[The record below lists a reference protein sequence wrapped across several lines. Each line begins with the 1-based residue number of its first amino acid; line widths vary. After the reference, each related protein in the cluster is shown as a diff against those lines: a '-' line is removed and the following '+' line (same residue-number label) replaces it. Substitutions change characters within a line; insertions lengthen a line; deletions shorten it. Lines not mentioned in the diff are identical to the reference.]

1 MTYPSTPE
9 LTATCWTSAGDA
21 APLQEPETSPVPIGE
36 RLDAIAATGWSGLGL
51 VYDDLLAARHTIG
64 FDGLR
69 KLIDDA
75 GFRHVEVEL
84 LNNWWD
90 ESLAHEWRPRFEV
103 LLEAAEDLGASYIKI
118 GTSFGEEAEDYAAFV
133 GPLRELTKEAVSRGT
148 RIALEPVA
156 FTLIRSIPDAAD
168 LMRLV
173 DMPESGLIIDYWHIF
188 RNGTSLD
195 EVAQKLTADQ
205 IFGVE
210 LNDADAMVR
219 GTLFEDTRDNR
230 RYCGEGEQDVPGFIR
245 TLQDVGFQGPWGVE
259 ILSNEHRALPL
270 RDALEKAYSTTLSC
284 FPA

>member
-9 LTATCWTSAGDA
+9 FTATCWTSAGDA
-21 APLQEPETSPVPIGE
+21 APLREPETSPVPIVE

-51 VYDDLLAARHTIG
+51 VYDDLLAARDTIG
-64 FDGLR
+64 FGGLR

-90 ESLAHEWRPRFEV
+90 ESRAHQWRPRWEV
-103 LLEAAEDLGASYIKI
+103 LLDAAEELGAGFVKI
-118 GTSFGEEAEDYAAFV
+118 GTSFGEEAEDYDAFA

-148 RIALEPVA
+148 KIALEPVA
-156 FTLIRSIPDAAD
+156 FTLIRSIPAAAD

-173 DMPESGLIIDYWHIF
+173 DMPDCGLIIDYWHIF

-195 EVAQKLTADQ
+195 DVARKLTAEQ

-210 LNDADAMVR
+210 LNDADATVR

-230 RYCGEGEQDVPGFIR
+230 RYCGEGDQDVTGFIR
-245 TLQDVGFQGPWGVE
+245 TLQGLGFQGPWGVE
-259 ILSNEHRALPL
+259 MLSNEHRALPL
-270 RDALEKAYSTTLSC
+270 REALEKARSTALSC